1 MAVVARD
8 GIEPPP
14 LQQFLFSEK
23 NTRYAGRTSAAC
35 LSVPLESVQKVGICG
50 DFGRFLICRCGE
62 DGPEDE
68 MAVDTVSGELLS
80 GASSCKQGKIQ
91 GISRFWFTLLQQ
103 ELALSACIHDIYC
116 ALASTQLVKNSELKS
131 GYQGITFPDTRLKLA
146 TGDL

>member
-23 NTRYAGRTSAAC
+23 NTRYAGRTSAAR

-68 MAVDTVSGELLS
+68 MAVEAVPSEPLSRLDSLLS
-80 GASSCKQGKIQ
+80 GINTGKFRTVVRLTDWDYSS
-91 GISRFWFTLLQQ
+91 TLLNP
-103 ELALSACIHDIYC
+103 SD
-116 ALASTQLVKNSELKS
+116 
-131 GYQGITFPDTRLKLA
+131 FF
-146 TGDL
+146 